1 MKRNL
6 LIISAIACTTM
17 LSCSKEPAQQENP
30 GCPKI
35 SNELTI
41 NAKATTKT
49 SLGNN
54 NSVIWVEEDILIVF
68 DHEGTGVEFEMIAN
82 EESSA
87 SFKTNEWTGKTPV
100 YASCSQ
106 AGNDAAC
113 STDGVLTVKL
123 ASEQHIHAAN
133 TYGKNA
139 SASVGKI
146 IDNVGTY
153 SIDEMKNVMG
163 LLGINLKSTEV
174 ASIEVEAIG
183 SENMAGFIDVNYAK
197 MEAGETDFWTATASK
212 MQSSS
217 IILTPTDDALE
228 NDCFKAGS
236 YYISLLPQTYSQ
248 GLQFTLKD
256 KNNQLLATKTIGAEG
271 GVTISRS
278 AIKNTD
284 GFLDMIDMLPETFSV
299 NIVFNDKPF
308 GDYPSQA
315 DQDSGRGEEYV
326 YDYSF
331 EYNGT
336 QKTEPLTF
344 TICRGYH
351 TGTDGSY
358 DGYYRYFKVDYD
370 SPAKGNYA
378 MRFNK
383 AWGWIKTPA
392 IAGRTLKSV
401 TVSTS
406 NTAAKQWKIRT
417 AHNSGDLKEWNS
429 AATATALNTKT
440 FTFTKGEVFPYTSY
454 YIWFGSSNTD
464 VVSISLEYTKELPET
479 E

>member
-6 LIISAIACTTM
+6 FIISATVCIAM
-17 LSCSKEPAQQENP
+17 LSCSKEPAIQENP

-41 NAKATTKT
+41 NAVATKT
-49 SLGNN
+49 ALGNN
-54 NSVIWVEEDILIVF
+54 NSVIWVEEDVLVVF
-68 DHEGTGVEFEMIAN
+68 DHEGTGVEFEMISN

-87 SFKTNEWTGKTPV
+87 YFKTSEWTGKTPV

-106 AGNDAAC
+106 AGSDAAC
-113 STDGVLTVKL
+113 STDGILTVKL
-123 ASEQHIHAAN
+123 SPEQHIHAAN

-146 IDNVGTY
+146 IDNVGSY

-183 SENMAGFIDVNYAK
+183 SEKLAGIVDVNYAK
-197 MEAGETDFWTATASK
+197 LDADDSDFWTATSSK
-212 MQSSS
+212 EQSSK
-217 IILTPTDDALE
+217 IIVKPVDDALE

-236 YYISLLPQTYSQ
+236 YYISLLPQTYAQ

-256 KNNQLLATKTIGAEG
+256 KNNQLLATQTIGADS
-271 GVTISRS
+271 GVTINRS
-278 AIKNTD
+278 TIKNTE
-284 GFLDMIDMLPETFSV
+284 GFLDAVDMLPADFTV
-299 NIVFNDKPF
+299 NIVFDDKPF
-308 GDYPSQA
+308 GTYPAQA
-315 DQDSGRGEEYV
+315 AQDSGKGEQYV
-326 YDYSF
+326 YNYSY

-336 QKTEPLTF
+336 PKTEPLTF
-344 TICRGYH
+344 TICRGYQ

-358 DGYYRYFKVDYD
+358 VGYYRYLKVDYGG
-370 SPAKGNYA
+370 PANGKNV

-406 NTAAKQWKIRT
+406 NTSSKQWKIRT
-417 AHNSGDLKEWNS
+417 AHNSGDLREWNQ
-429 AATATALNTKT
+429 AATTTALNTKT

-454 YIWFGSSNTD
+454 YIWIGSANTD
-464 VVSISLEYTKELPET
+464 IVSISLEYTKELPE